1 MTNKILTQGGVISVI
16 TKSLKELLVIIEKEN
31 ELLKIG
37 KVSAIAAVIEEKV
50 ASLKKFNNAQINI
63 ENYAR
68 QGGEFDAETPVMLS
82 LKGLFAKLDELN
94 RDNEVLI
101 KSNLEVSEK
110 IVEMYKNNKTQETLR
125 QFGYNKEGNI
135 AGGKIEKIMPSIG
148 LNNKV

>member
-1 MTNKILTQGGVISVI
+1 
-16 TKSLKELLVIIEKEN
+16 
-31 ELLKIG
+31 
-37 KVSAIAAVIEEKV
+37 
-50 ASLKKFNNAQINI
+50 
-63 ENYAR
+63 
-68 QGGEFDAETPVMLS
+68 
-82 LKGLFAKLDELN
+82 
-94 RDNEVLI
+94 VLI